1 MLSLSI
7 IINKRQRVAIVYFF
21 SILFIG
27 SIFLGGCASEKT
39 VEGIDQN
46 GSEPVTQETQVSGPL
61 VFYTSQPDTDA
72 QALVDAFQK
81 KYPDVQVNIF
91 RSGTEEVVAK
101 IHSEKIAGNVQADV
115 LLLADAVTFESLR
128 EEGLLEA
135 YRSPEASH
143 IPKGFIGP
151 DDTYYGTKLMSTVLI
166 YNTTS
171 VSQNPDTWNILI
183 SPETKGKAVMPSPLY
198 SGAAAYNLGVLVRQK
213 EFGWNF
219 YEALAQNAMT
229 VVKGNGGVLT
239 AVAKG
244 EKTYGMIVDFMAARA
259 KQEGSPVNFT
269 YPKEGVPVITEPVA
283 VVKATKHQSAAHAFV
298 DFILSEEGQK
308 LQSSL
313 GYVPIRANITPPEGL
328 KSVDEIHIL
337 SADIQELVKQREAD
351 KQRFSEIF
359 Q

>member
-1 MLSLSI
+1 MSLISSLGK
-7 IINKRQRVAIVYFF
+7 KRKRIVISYVF
-21 SILFIG
+21 SLIFIG
-27 SIFLGGCASEKT
+27 TLLLGGCASEKT
-39 VEGIDQN
+39 ANSSDQK
-46 GSEPVTQETQVSGPL
+46 GSEPVAQTTQVSGSL

-81 KYPDVQVNIF
+81 KYPDVQVNTF

-101 IHSEKIAGNVQADV
+101 IRSEKIAGNVQADV

-128 EEGLLEA
+128 EEGVLEA
-135 YRSPEASH
+135 YRSPEADN
-143 IPKGFIGP
+143 IPEAFIGP
-151 DDTYYGTKLMSTVLI
+151 DNTYYGTKVMATVLV

-171 VSQNPDTWNILI
+171 VSQKPDTWNILI

-198 SGAAAYNLGVLVRQK
+198 SGAAAYNLGVFVRQK

-219 YEALAQNAMT
+219 YEKLAQNEMT

-239 AVAKG
+239 DVAKG

-259 KQEGSPVNFT
+259 KKEGSPVDFT

-283 VVKATKHQSAAHAFV
+283 VVKDTKHQAAAHAFV

-308 LQSSL
+308 LQASL
-313 GYVPIRANITPPEGL
+313 GYVPIRSNITPPEGL
-328 KSVDEIHIL
+328 KSVDEIHVL
-337 SADIQELVKQREAD
+337 STDIQELVKQREAE